1 MPTTSPGHKEH
12 VLMLQHVST
21 EFISDQ
27 GDQELQSR
35 RFQKSFFWRSI
46 FVAKKLNC
54 PRPQNRPFTKMF
66 LKCDRNVV

>member
-1 MPTTSPGHKEH
+1 MCDTLICTDRNPGHKED

-35 RFQKSFFWRSI
+35 RFQKSFFLEVNFCSKK
-46 FVAKKLNC
+46 AKLSAPSK
-54 PRPQNRPFTKMF
+54 
-66 LKCDRNVV
+66 